1 MRASGP
7 VHCELGGPTCIF
19 RARPECFAVRTQNG
33 MKDFTDCCP
42 PAMLGYGGN
51 ERPGSDEVL
60 GGLSE
65 GVASGQD
72 HSQKQ
77 QSHSAQSELAHP
89 LHGSS
94 PFVWGV
100 EEMKTLSCPSPL

>member
-1 MRASGP
+1 SGCCA
-7 VHCELGGPTCIF
+7 VVGGNLGKSGTREDDHIATVGIHYQDAF
-19 RARPECFAVRTQNG
+19 RIWTERVG
-33 MKDFTDCCP
+33 LV
-42 PAMLGYGGN
+42 PALLGYGGN

-77 QSHSAQSELAHP
+77 QSSSSQRVLAHSP
-89 LHGSS
+89 SRSS
-94 PFVWGV
+94 CLVWGCQ
-100 EEMKTLSCPSPL
+100 ELK